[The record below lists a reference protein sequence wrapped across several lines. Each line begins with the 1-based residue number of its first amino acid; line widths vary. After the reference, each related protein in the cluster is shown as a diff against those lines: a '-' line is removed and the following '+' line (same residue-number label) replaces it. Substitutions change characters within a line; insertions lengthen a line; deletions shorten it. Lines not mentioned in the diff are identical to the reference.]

1 MTSLVSSLNMP
12 VRHNEHYG
20 TVMWEAATPQS
31 RSRPTAST
39 CREHKK
45 AAGHANDRRF
55 KQGPRGPE
63 QPRGLIWYHGF
74 SRCYSLAAEQGL
86 QGLHAAFLA
95 AAHGLQAP
103 QAAFLAAAH
112 GLQAPQEAFLAAWHG
127 LQEACAGTSLTT
139 GDRTTAP
146 AARPRTTGR
155 AAAPDRS
162 LDLCIFMSVFSTL
175 GFADMAFC
183 VLDPSATLAAYCDHC
198 GQTRHMY
205 FQFAVRDV

>member
-1 MTSLVSSLNMP
+1 MP
-12 VRHNEHYG
+12 MRHNEHYG
-20 TVMWEAATPQS
+20 TVM
-31 RSRPTAST
+31 
-39 CREHKK
+39 C
-45 AAGHANDRRF
+45 AAGTPSHD
-55 KQGPRGPE
+55 QGQRPQLAVNTKKPPVTQMTGGSNKDQGGSE

-74 SRCYSLAAEQGL
+74 SKCYSLAAEHGL

-112 GLQAPQEAFLAAWHG
+112 GLQAPQAAFLAAWHG
-127 LQEACAGTSLTT
+127 LHDAYAGTSLTT

-162 LDLCIFMSVFSTL
+162 LDLCIFMNVFSTL
-175 GFADMAFC
+175 GFADMAF
-183 VLDPSATLAAYCDHC
+183 VYWTQVQP
-198 GQTRHMY
+198 
-205 FQFAVRDV
+205 

>member
-1 MTSLVSSLNMP
+1 MSSLVSSLNMP

-20 TVMWEAATPQS
+20 TVMCTAGTPQS
-31 RSRPTAST
+31 RSRAKAST

-45 AAGHANDRRF
+45 AAGQTNDRRF
-55 KQGPRGPE
+55 QSRIVGSV
-63 QPRGLIWYHGF
+63 QPTHHNWCREFGGY
-74 SRCYSLAAEQGL
+74 YSLAAEQGL
-86 QGLHAAFLA
+86 QGLHAAFFA

-103 QAAFLAAAH
+103 QAAFFAAAH
-112 GLQAPQEAFLAAWHG
+112 GLQAPQAALHG
-127 LQEACAGTSLTT
+127 LHEAYAGASLTT

-175 GFADMAFC
+175 GFAGMA
-183 VLDPSATLAAYCDHC
+183 VWYL
-198 GQTRHMY
+198 TRL
-205 FQFAVRDV
+205 QP

>member
-20 TVMWEAATPQS
+20 TVMCSAGAPQS
-31 RSRPTAST
+31 RSRANVST
-39 CREHKK
+39 CREHGKT
-45 AAGHANDRRF
+45 ASHANDRRF
-55 KQGPRGPE
+55 QLRMMGSAEPVILVDG
-63 QPRGLIWYHGF
+63 YDF

-86 QGLHAAFLA
+86 QGLQAAFLA

-112 GLQAPQEAFLAAWHG
+112 GLQAPQAALHG
-127 LQEACAGTSLTT
+127 LQVAYAGTSLTT
-139 GDRTTAP
+139 GDKTTAP

-162 LDLCIFMSVFSTL
+162 FDLCIFMSVFSTL
-175 GFADMAFC
+175 GFAGMAF
-183 VLDPSATLAAYCDHC
+183 LRW
-198 GQTRHMY
+198 TRM
-205 FQFAVRDV
+205 QP